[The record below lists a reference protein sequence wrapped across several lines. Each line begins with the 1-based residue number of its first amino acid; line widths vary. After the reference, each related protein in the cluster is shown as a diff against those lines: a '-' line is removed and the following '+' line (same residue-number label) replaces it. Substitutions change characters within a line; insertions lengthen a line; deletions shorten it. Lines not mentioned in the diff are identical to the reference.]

1 MAPGLYSK
9 GEPTDLLQY
18 VWFHGTVSKDQAI
31 QELQAMKKDAFL
43 VRQDGSDLILF
54 TKVAQD
60 TTYQIICRYSGSYG
74 LEGRD
79 REFASIPELIT
90 HYQQFPCG
98 DRVLGAECARP
109 SSGMY
114 IHSWWGKCGRYV

>member
-1 MAPGLYSK
+1 
-9 GEPTDLLQY
+9 
-18 VWFHGTVSKDQAI
+18 
-31 QELQAMKKDAFL
+31 MKKDAFL
-43 VRQDGSDLILF
+43 VRQDGSDLILS

-60 TTYQIICRYSGSYG
+60 ISHQIIHRYSGGYG

-109 SSGMY
+109 SSG
-114 IHSWWGKCGRYV
+114 ISSVR